1 MEEKM
6 NNLLIL
12 VIVLAVWFLIQ
23 LWLFPKLGIST

>member
-1 MEEKM
+1 M

-12 VIVLAVWFLIQ
+12 VIVLAVWFFIQ